1 MRPEHLRTS
10 VQGPHWMANG
20 LEEPKNLFST
30 ESVLSGLQMMMW
42 LDKIFT
48 GVPWRCLIA
57 LYYPATRCLHA
68 IELEAG
74 LVAGRKGRQRKCSIC
89 GCLSLYRNPA
99 SVFFLTY
106 APCSRREKRYSARRI
121 IYIWKPSQ
129 VSIKNGNSRLSHFQ
143 IASSKIKFTYKR
155 RKSNKTA
162 TPELVQIP
170 VKWVT

>member
-20 LEEPKNLFST
+20 LEETKNLFST

-89 GCLSLYRNPA
+89 GCLSLYRNPG
-99 SVFFLTY
+99 SVFFW
-106 APCSRREKRYSARRI
+106 PM
-121 IYIWKPSQ
+121 P
-129 VSIKNGNSRLSHFQ
+129 
-143 IASSKIKFTYKR
+143 
-155 RKSNKTA
+155 
-162 TPELVQIP
+162 LVQGGRRDTLQEELYIYENR
-170 VKWVT
+170 VRFLLKMETVDWAIFRLHLLK